1 MFYVSLFLYEMKR
14 THGNSQKENLSISRP
29 VLLNYRK
36 MLRYCGILSLK
47 MPLSPKSMDRPIALS
62 MMLAMMDSETD

>member
-1 MFYVSLFLYEMKR
+1 MFYVFLFLYEMKR
-14 THGNSQKENLSISRP
+14 THGNSQKENLSICRP

-47 MPLSPKSMDRPIALS
+47 MSLSPKSMDRPIALS
-62 MMLAMMDSETD
+62 MMLVMMDSETD